1 MMKVLLISLGCDKNR
16 VDSEHMLGILSER
29 GHVIVD
35 DENEAEAI
43 IVNSCCFIG
52 DAKEESIN
60 TILEMAEYKKSGKL
74 KRLIVTGCLA
84 QRYAAEIKTDMPEVD
99 AIVGTTAF
107 DAIADA
113 LEENGFCE
121 RLESI
126 DRLVPGSKRIIS
138 GESYVSY
145 LKIAEGCGKHC
156 TYCVIPSVR
165 GNYRSVPLEELL
177 REAEILA
184 ENGCSELILVAQE
197 TTLYGTDL
205 YGKKSLHV
213 LLEKLSDIEGIN
225 WIRVMY
231 CYPEEIYDELLD
243 TMAANKKIVKYLDI
257 PVQHASDRILKAM
270 GRKTNRK
277 GILSVLEKIRKKIPQ
292 IALRTSLITG
302 FPGETEE
309 DVEILKEFIREAG
322 FARIGVFTYSREEQ
336 TPAAL
341 MDGQITEREKK
352 RRRKEI
358 MQLAAGLSKQRLK
371 SMVGKSID
379 VIIEGYMPDED
390 IYVGR
395 SYMDAPEIDG
405 CVFVFSEEK
414 HMSGEIVNVLI
425 TGADKYDLTGEILK
439 NESSE

>member
-1 MMKVLLISLGCDKNR
+1 MKILLVSLGCDKNR
-16 VDSEHMLGILSER
+16 VDSEHMLGLLSER
-29 GHVIVD
+29 GHMIVD

-74 KRLIVTGCLA
+74 KRLVVTGCLA
-84 QRYAAEIKTDMPEVD
+84 QRYAEDIKAEIPEVD

-107 DAIADA
+107 DSIVQAV
-113 LEENGFCE
+113 ESEGFCE
-121 RLESI
+121 KLLSI
-126 DRLVPGSKRIIS
+126 DRLVPGNKRIIS

-165 GNYRSVPLEELL
+165 GNYRSVPMEELL
-177 REAEILA
+177 SEARYLA
-184 ENGCSELILVAQE
+184 ENGTSEMILVAQE

-213 LLEKLSDIEGIN
+213 LLEKLSEIEGLN

-243 TMAANKKIVKYLDI
+243 TMAANEKIVNYLDI

-270 GRKTNRK
+270 GRKTSRK
-277 GILSVLEKIRKKIPQ
+277 GILSVLKKIKKKMPDA
-292 IALRTSLITG
+292 ALRTSLITG
-302 FPGETEE
+302 FPGETKE
-309 DVEILKEFIREAG
+309 DVEILKDFIKEAG
-322 FARIGVFTYSREEQ
+322 FARIGVFTYSREEN
-336 TPAAL
+336 TPAAV
-341 MDGQITEREKK
+341 MPGQVPEREKK

-358 MQLAAGLSKQRLK
+358 MQLAAGLSKERLK
-371 SMVGKSID
+371 GMVGKTLS
-379 VIIEGYMPDED
+379 VMIEGFLPDEEV
-390 IYVGR
+390 YVGR

-405 CVFVFSEEK
+405 CVFLFSDEK
-414 HMSGEIVNVLI
+414 HMSGEVVKALI
-425 TGADKYDLTGEILK
+425 TGADKYDLTGEILE

>member
-1 MMKVLLISLGCDKNR
+1 MKILLVSLGCDKNR
-16 VDSEHMLGILSER
+16 VDSEHMLGLLSER

-74 KRLIVTGCLA
+74 KRLVVTGCLA
-84 QRYAAEIKTDMPEVD
+84 QRYAEDIKAEIPEVD

-107 DAIADA
+107 DSIVQAV
-113 LEENGFCE
+113 ESEGFCE
-121 RLESI
+121 KLLSI
-126 DRLVPGSKRIIS
+126 DRLVPGNKRIIS

-165 GNYRSVPLEELL
+165 GNYRSVPMEELL
-177 REAEILA
+177 SEARYLA
-184 ENGCSELILVAQE
+184 ENGTSELILVAQE

-213 LLEKLSDIEGIN
+213 LLEKLSEIEGLN
-225 WIRVMY
+225 WIRVMS

-243 TMAANKKIVKYLDI
+243 TMAANEKIVNYLDI

-270 GRKTNRK
+270 GRKTSRK
-277 GILSVLEKIRKKIPQ
+277 GILSVLKKIKKKIPDA
-292 IALRTSLITG
+292 ALRTSLITG
-302 FPGETEE
+302 FPGETKE
-309 DVEILKEFIREAG
+309 DVEILKDFIKEAG
-322 FARIGVFTYSREEQ
+322 FARIGVFTYSREEN
-336 TPAAL
+336 TPAAV
-341 MDGQITEREKK
+341 MPGQVPEREKK

-358 MQLAAGLSKQRLK
+358 MQLAAGLSKERLK
-371 SMVGKSID
+371 GMVGKTLS
-379 VIIEGYMPDED
+379 VMIEGFLPDEEV
-390 IYVGR
+390 YVGR

-405 CVFVFSEEK
+405 CVFLFSDEK
-414 HMSGEIVNVLI
+414 HMSGEVVQALI
-425 TGADKYDLTGEILK
+425 TGADKYDLTGEILE

>member
-1 MMKVLLISLGCDKNR
+1 MKILLVSLGCDKNR
-16 VDSEHMLGILSER
+16 VDSEHMLGLLSER
-29 GHVIVD
+29 GHMIVD

-74 KRLIVTGCLA
+74 KRLVVTGCLA
-84 QRYAAEIKTDMPEVD
+84 QRYAEDIKAEIPEVD

-107 DAIADA
+107 DSIVQAV
-113 LEENGFCE
+113 ESEGFCE
-121 RLESI
+121 KLLSI
-126 DRLVPGSKRIIS
+126 DRLVPGNKRIIS

-165 GNYRSVPLEELL
+165 GNYRSVPMEELL
-177 REAEILA
+177 SEARYLA
-184 ENGCSELILVAQE
+184 ENGTSELILVAQE

-213 LLEKLSDIEGIN
+213 LLEKLSEIEGLN

-243 TMAANKKIVKYLDI
+243 TMAANEKIVNYLDI

-270 GRKTNRK
+270 GRKTSRK
-277 GILSVLEKIRKKIPQ
+277 GILSVLKKIKKKMPDA
-292 IALRTSLITG
+292 ALRTSLITG

-309 DVEILKEFIREAG
+309 DVEILKDFIKEAG
-322 FARIGVFTYSREEQ
+322 FTRIGVFTYSREEN
-336 TPAAL
+336 TPAAV
-341 MDGQITEREKK
+341 MPGQVPEREKK

-358 MQLAAGLSKQRLK
+358 MQLAAGLSKERLK
-371 SMVGKSID
+371 GMVGKTLS
-379 VIIEGYMPDED
+379 VMIEGFLPDEEV
-390 IYVGR
+390 YVGR

-405 CVFVFSEEK
+405 CVFLFSDEK
-414 HMSGEIVNVLI
+414 HMSGEVVKALI
-425 TGADKYDLTGEILK
+425 TGADKYDLTGEIFE

>member
-1 MMKVLLISLGCDKNR
+1 MKILLVSLGCDKNR
-16 VDSEHMLGILSER
+16 VDSEHMLGLLSER
-29 GHVIVD
+29 GHMIVD

-74 KRLIVTGCLA
+74 KRLVVTGCLA
-84 QRYAAEIKTDMPEVD
+84 QRYAEDIKAEIPEVD

-107 DAIADA
+107 DSIVQAV
-113 LEENGFCE
+113 ESEGFCE
-121 RLESI
+121 KLLSI
-126 DRLVPGSKRIIS
+126 DRLVPGNKRIIS

-156 TYCVIPSVR
+156 TYCVIPLVR
-165 GNYRSVPLEELL
+165 GNYRSVPMEELL
-177 REAEILA
+177 SEARYLA
-184 ENGCSELILVAQE
+184 ENGTSELILVAQE

-213 LLEKLSDIEGIN
+213 LLEKLSEIEGLN

-243 TMAANKKIVKYLDI
+243 TMAANEKIVNYLDI

-270 GRKTNRK
+270 GRKTSRK
-277 GILSVLEKIRKKIPQ
+277 GILSVLKKIKKKIPDA
-292 IALRTSLITG
+292 ALRTSLITG

-309 DVEILKEFIREAG
+309 DVEILKDFIKEAG
-322 FARIGVFTYSREEQ
+322 FARIGVFTYSREEN
-336 TPAAL
+336 TPAAV
-341 MDGQITEREKK
+341 MPGQVPEREKK

-358 MQLAAGLSKQRLK
+358 MQLAAGLSKERLK
-371 SMVGKSID
+371 GMVGKTLS
-379 VIIEGYMPDED
+379 VMIEGFLPDEEV
-390 IYVGR
+390 YVGR

-405 CVFVFSEEK
+405 CVFLFSDEK
-414 HMSGEIVNVLI
+414 HMSGEVVKALI
-425 TGADKYDLTGEILK
+425 TGADKYDLTGEILE

>member
-1 MMKVLLISLGCDKNR
+1 MKILLVSLGCDKNR
-16 VDSEHMLGILSER
+16 VDSEHMLGLLSER
-29 GHVIVD
+29 GHMIVD
-35 DENEAEAI
+35 DENKAEAI

-74 KRLIVTGCLA
+74 KRLVVTGCLA
-84 QRYAAEIKTDMPEVD
+84 QRYAEDIKAEIPEVD

-107 DAIADA
+107 DSIVQAV
-113 LEENGFCE
+113 ESEGFCE
-121 RLESI
+121 KLLSI
-126 DRLVPGSKRIIS
+126 DRLVPGNKRIIS

-165 GNYRSVPLEELL
+165 GNYRSVPMEELL
-177 REAEILA
+177 SEARYLA
-184 ENGCSELILVAQE
+184 ENGTSELILVAQE

-213 LLEKLSDIEGIN
+213 LLEKLSEIEGLN

-243 TMAANKKIVKYLDI
+243 TMAANEKIVNYLDI

-270 GRKTNRK
+270 GRKTSRK
-277 GILSVLEKIRKKIPQ
+277 GILSVLKKIKKKMPDA
-292 IALRTSLITG
+292 ALRTSLITG
-302 FPGETEE
+302 FPGETKE
-309 DVEILKEFIREAG
+309 DVEILKDFIKEAG
-322 FARIGVFTYSREEQ
+322 FARIGVFTYSREEN
-336 TPAAL
+336 TPAAV
-341 MDGQITEREKK
+341 MPGQVPEREKK

-358 MQLAAGLSKQRLK
+358 MQLAAGLSKERLK
-371 SMVGKSID
+371 GMVGKTLS
-379 VIIEGYMPDED
+379 VMIEGFLPDEEV
-390 IYVGR
+390 YVGR

-405 CVFVFSEEK
+405 CVFLFSDEK
-414 HMSGEIVNVLI
+414 HMSGEVVKALI
-425 TGADKYDLTGEILK
+425 TGADKYDLTGEILE

>member
-1 MMKVLLISLGCDKNR
+1 MKILLVSLGCDKNR
-16 VDSEHMLGILSER
+16 VDSEHMLGLLSER
-29 GHVIVD
+29 GHMIVD

-74 KRLIVTGCLA
+74 KRLVVTGCLA
-84 QRYAAEIKTDMPEVD
+84 QRYAEDIKAEIPEVD

-107 DAIADA
+107 DSIVQAV
-113 LEENGFCE
+113 ESEGFCE
-121 RLESI
+121 KLLSI
-126 DRLVPGSKRIIS
+126 DRLVPGNKRIIS

-165 GNYRSVPLEELL
+165 GNYRSVPMEELL
-177 REAEILA
+177 SEARYLA
-184 ENGCSELILVAQE
+184 ENGTSELILVAQE

-213 LLEKLSDIEGIN
+213 LLEKLSEIEGLN

-231 CYPEEIYDELLD
+231 CYPEEIYDEPLD
-243 TMAANKKIVKYLDI
+243 TMAANEKIVNYLDI

-270 GRKTNRK
+270 GRKTSRK
-277 GILSVLEKIRKKIPQ
+277 GILSVLKKIKKKIPDA
-292 IALRTSLITG
+292 ALRTSLITG

-309 DVEILKEFIREAG
+309 DVEILKDFIKEAG
-322 FARIGVFTYSREEQ
+322 FARIGVFTYSREEN
-336 TPAAL
+336 TPAAV
-341 MDGQITEREKK
+341 MPGQVPEREKK

-358 MQLAAGLSKQRLK
+358 MQLAAGLSKERLK
-371 SMVGKSID
+371 GMVGKTLS
-379 VIIEGYMPDED
+379 VMIEGFLPDEEV
-390 IYVGR
+390 YVGR

-405 CVFVFSEEK
+405 CVFLFSDEK
-414 HMSGEIVNVLI
+414 HMSGEVVKALI
-425 TGADKYDLTGEILK
+425 TGADKYDLTGEILE

>member
-1 MMKVLLISLGCDKNR
+1 MKILLVSLGCDKNR
-16 VDSEHMLGILSER
+16 VDSEHMLGLLSER

-74 KRLIVTGCLA
+74 KRLVVTGCLA
-84 QRYAAEIKTDMPEVD
+84 QRYAEDIKAEIPEVD

-107 DAIADA
+107 DSIVQAV
-113 LEENGFCE
+113 ESEGFCE
-121 RLESI
+121 KLLSI
-126 DRLVPGSKRIIS
+126 DRLVPGNKRIIS

-165 GNYRSVPLEELL
+165 GNYRSVPMEELL
-177 REAEILA
+177 SEARYLA
-184 ENGCSELILVAQE
+184 ENGTSELILVAQE

-213 LLEKLSDIEGIN
+213 LLEKLSEIEGLN

-243 TMAANKKIVKYLDI
+243 TMAANEKIVNYLDI

-270 GRKTNRK
+270 GRKTSRK
-277 GILSVLEKIRKKIPQ
+277 GILSVLKKIKKKIPNA
-292 IALRTSLITG
+292 ALRTSLITG
-302 FPGETEE
+302 FPQETEE
-309 DVEILKEFIREAG
+309 DVEILKDFIKEAG
-322 FARIGVFTYSREEQ
+322 FARIGVFTYSREEN
-336 TPAAL
+336 TPAAV
-341 MDGQITEREKK
+341 MPGQVPEREKK

-358 MQLAAGLSKQRLK
+358 MQLAAGLSKERLK
-371 SMVGKSID
+371 GMVGKTLS
-379 VIIEGYMPDED
+379 VMIEGFLPDEEV
-390 IYVGR
+390 YVGR

-405 CVFVFSEEK
+405 CVFLFSDEK
-414 HMSGEIVNVLI
+414 HMSGEVVKALI
-425 TGADKYDLTGEILK
+425 TGADKYDLTGEILE

>member
-1 MMKVLLISLGCDKNR
+1 MKILLVSLGCDKNR
-16 VDSEHMLGILSER
+16 VDSEHMLGLLSER
-29 GHVIVD
+29 GHMIVD

-74 KRLIVTGCLA
+74 KRLVVTGCLA
-84 QRYAAEIKTDMPEVD
+84 QRYAEDIKAEIPEVD

-107 DAIADA
+107 DSIVQAV
-113 LEENGFCE
+113 ESEGFCE
-121 RLESI
+121 KLLSI
-126 DRLVPGSKRIIS
+126 DRLVPGNKRIIS

-165 GNYRSVPLEELL
+165 GNYRSVPMEELL
-177 REAEILA
+177 SEARYLA
-184 ENGCSELILVAQE
+184 ENGTSELILVAQE

-213 LLEKLSDIEGIN
+213 LLEKLSEIEGLN

-243 TMAANKKIVKYLDI
+243 TMAANEKIVNYLDI

-270 GRKTNRK
+270 GRKTSRK
-277 GILSVLEKIRKKIPQ
+277 GILSVLKKIKKKIPDA
-292 IALRTSLITG
+292 ALRTSLITG

-309 DVEILKEFIREAG
+309 DVEILKDFIKEAG
-322 FARIGVFTYSREEQ
+322 FARIGVFTYSREEN
-336 TPAAL
+336 TPAAV
-341 MDGQITEREKK
+341 MPGQVPEREKK

-358 MQLAAGLSKQRLK
+358 MQLAAGLSKEWLK
-371 SMVGKSID
+371 GMVGKTLS
-379 VIIEGYMPDED
+379 VMIEGFLPDEEV
-390 IYVGR
+390 YVGR

-405 CVFVFSEEK
+405 CVFLFSDEK
-414 HMSGEIVNVLI
+414 HMSGEVVKALI
-425 TGADKYDLTGEILK
+425 TGADKYDLTGEILE

>member
-1 MMKVLLISLGCDKNR
+1 MKILLVSLGCDKNR
-16 VDSEHMLGILSER
+16 VDSEHMLGLLSER

-74 KRLIVTGCLA
+74 KRLVVTGCLA
-84 QRYAAEIKTDMPEVD
+84 QRYAEDIKAEIPEVD

-107 DAIADA
+107 DSIVQAV
-113 LEENGFCE
+113 ESEGFCE
-121 RLESI
+121 KLLSI
-126 DRLVPGSKRIIS
+126 DRLVPGNKRIIS

-165 GNYRSVPLEELL
+165 GNYRSVPMEELL
-177 REAEILA
+177 SEARYLA
-184 ENGCSELILVAQE
+184 ENGTSELILVAQE

-213 LLEKLSDIEGIN
+213 LLEKLSEIEGLN

-243 TMAANKKIVKYLDI
+243 TMAANEKIVNYLDI

-270 GRKTNRK
+270 GRKTSRK
-277 GILSVLEKIRKKIPQ
+277 GILSVLKKIKKKIPNA
-292 IALRTSLITG
+292 ALRTSLITG
-302 FPGETEE
+302 FPQETEE
-309 DVEILKEFIREAG
+309 DVEILKDFIKEAG
-322 FARIGVFTYSREEQ
+322 FARIGVFTYSREEN
-336 TPAAL
+336 TPAAV
-341 MDGQITEREKK
+341 MPGQVPEREKK

-358 MQLAAGLSKQRLK
+358 MQLAAGLSKERLK
-371 SMVGKSID
+371 GMVGKTIS
-379 VIIEGYMPDED
+379 VMIEGFLPDEEV
-390 IYVGR
+390 YVGR

-405 CVFVFSEEK
+405 CVFLFSDEK
-414 HMSGEIVNVLI
+414 HMSGEVVKALI
-425 TGADKYDLTGEILK
+425 TGADKYDLTGEILE

>member
-1 MMKVLLISLGCDKNR
+1 MKILLVSLGCDKNR
-16 VDSEHMLGILSER
+16 VDSEHMLGLLSER
-29 GHVIVD
+29 GHMIVD

-74 KRLIVTGCLA
+74 KRLVVTGCLA
-84 QRYAAEIKTDMPEVD
+84 QRYAEDIKAEIPEVD

-107 DAIADA
+107 DSIVQAV
-113 LEENGFCE
+113 ESEGFCE
-121 RLESI
+121 KLLSI
-126 DRLVPGSKRIIS
+126 DRLVPGNKRIIS

-165 GNYRSVPLEELL
+165 GNYRSVPMEELL
-177 REAEILA
+177 SEARYLA
-184 ENGCSELILVAQE
+184 ENGTSELILVAQE

-213 LLEKLSDIEGIN
+213 LLEKLSEIEGLN

-243 TMAANKKIVKYLDI
+243 TMAANEKIVNYLDI

-270 GRKTNRK
+270 GRKTSRK
-277 GILSVLEKIRKKIPQ
+277 GILSVLKKIKKKMPDA
-292 IALRTSLITG
+292 ALRTSLITG
-302 FPGETEE
+302 FPGETKE
-309 DVEILKEFIREAG
+309 DVEILKDFIKEAG
-322 FARIGVFTYSREEQ
+322 FTRIGVFTYSREEN
-336 TPAAL
+336 TPAAV
-341 MDGQITEREKK
+341 MPGQVPEREKK

-358 MQLAAGLSKQRLK
+358 MQLAAGLSKERLK
-371 SMVGKSID
+371 GMVGKTLS
-379 VIIEGYMPDED
+379 VMIEGFLPDEEV
-390 IYVGR
+390 YVGR

-405 CVFVFSEEK
+405 CVFLFSDEK
-414 HMSGEIVNVLI
+414 HMSGEVVKALI
-425 TGADKYDLTGEILK
+425 TGADKYDLTGEIFE

>member
-1 MMKVLLISLGCDKNR
+1 MKILLVSLGCDKNR
-16 VDSEHMLGILSER
+16 VDSEHMLGLLSER
-29 GHVIVD
+29 GHMIVD

-74 KRLIVTGCLA
+74 KRLVVTGCLA
-84 QRYAAEIKTDMPEVD
+84 QRYAEDIKAEIPEVD

-107 DAIADA
+107 DSIVQAV
-113 LEENGFCE
+113 ESEGFCE
-121 RLESI
+121 KLLSI
-126 DRLVPGSKRIIS
+126 DRLVPGNKRIIS

-156 TYCVIPSVR
+156 TYCVIPLVR
-165 GNYRSVPLEELL
+165 GNYRSVPMEELL
-177 REAEILA
+177 SEARYLA
-184 ENGCSELILVAQE
+184 ENGTSELILVAQE

-213 LLEKLSDIEGIN
+213 LLEKLSEIEGLN

-243 TMAANKKIVKYLDI
+243 TMAANEKIVNYLDI

-270 GRKTNRK
+270 GRKTSRK
-277 GILSVLEKIRKKIPQ
+277 GILSVLKKIKKKMPDA
-292 IALRTSLITG
+292 ALRTSLITG

-309 DVEILKEFIREAG
+309 DVEILKDFIKEAG
-322 FARIGVFTYSREEQ
+322 FARIGVFTYSREEN
-336 TPAAL
+336 TPAAV
-341 MDGQITEREKK
+341 MPGQVPEREKK

-358 MQLAAGLSKQRLK
+358 MQFAAGLSKERLK
-371 SMVGKSID
+371 GMVGKTLS
-379 VIIEGYMPDED
+379 VMIEGKRHFSDSIAASAANRGCD
-390 IYVGR
+390 GR
-395 SYMDAPEIDG
+395 SRAAA
-405 CVFVFSEEK
+405 
-414 HMSGEIVNVLI
+414 L
-425 TGADKYDLTGEILK
+425 
-439 NESSE
+439 

>member
-1 MMKVLLISLGCDKNR
+1 MKILLVSLGCDKNR
-16 VDSEHMLGILSER
+16 VDSEHMLGLLSER
-29 GHVIVD
+29 GHMIVD

-74 KRLIVTGCLA
+74 KRLVVTGCLA
-84 QRYAAEIKTDMPEVD
+84 QRYAEDIKAEIPEVD

-107 DAIADA
+107 DSIVQAV
-113 LEENGFCE
+113 ESEGFCE
-121 RLESI
+121 KLLSI
-126 DRLVPGSKRIIS
+126 DRLVPGNKRIIS

-165 GNYRSVPLEELL
+165 GNYRSVPMEELL
-177 REAEILA
+177 SEARYLA
-184 ENGCSELILVAQE
+184 ENGTSELILVAQE

-213 LLEKLSDIEGIN
+213 LLEKLSEIEGLN

-243 TMAANKKIVKYLDI
+243 TMAANEKIVNYLDI

-270 GRKTNRK
+270 GRKTSRK
-277 GILSVLEKIRKKIPQ
+277 GILSVLKKIKKKMPDA
-292 IALRTSLITG
+292 ALRTSLITG
-302 FPGETEE
+302 FPGETKE
-309 DVEILKEFIREAG
+309 DVEILKDFIKEAG
-322 FARIGVFTYSREEQ
+322 FARIGVFTYSREEN
-336 TPAAL
+336 TPAAV
-341 MDGQITEREKK
+341 MPGQVPEREKK

-358 MQLAAGLSKQRLK
+358 MQLAAGLSKERLK
-371 SMVGKSID
+371 GMVGKTLS
-379 VIIEGYMPDED
+379 VMIEGFLPDEEV
-390 IYVGR
+390 YVGR

-405 CVFVFSEEK
+405 CVFLFSDEK
-414 HMSGEIVNVLI
+414 HMSGEVVKALI
-425 TGADKYDLTGEILK
+425 TGADKYDLTGEILE